1 MLHDALSS
9 AEVTVT
15 RADDGAMRLPSARD
29 DEVLLWKRVPRGV
42 SSDERKEADEWLD
55 ARGIADLEVRDS
67 LMSRILRHPDL
78 VNRAAEPHGFANCY
92 VHHPGDLVIEW
103 CCGDSTEALCANLL
117 AQGFAEGL
125 PPEKAVEVFSQ
136 QSISFGHGTVVL
148 RRHSSCLYGG
158 HAAEVTDYIKK
169 RYES

>member
-1 MLHDALSS
+1 M
-9 AEVTVT
+9 
-15 RADDGAMRLPSARD
+15 DDGAMCLPSARD
-29 DEVLLWKRVPRGV
+29 GEVLLWKRVPRGM

-55 ARGIADLEVRDS
+55 ARGIGDLEVRDA
-67 LMSRILRHPDL
+67 LMSRILRHPEL

-103 CCGDSTEALCANLL
+103 CCGDSAEVVCANLL

-125 PPEKAVEVFSQ
+125 PPEKAIELFSQ
-136 QSISFGHGTVVL
+136 NSIGFGDGTVIL
-148 RRHSSCLYGG
+148 RRHSSCLYGSN
-158 HAAEVTDYIKK
+158 AAKVTEAIQK